1 MQLNKDLN
9 TIYEKLITNLN
20 NAIIN
25 TNSNTIK
32 ELSITIDTLINHFNQ
47 ELNENIKIVH
57 EDKSKIEKLN
67 ESAFMFAQGD
77 EIHYSTELIINTQK
91 EDIKNN
97 NYSKEI
103 QYNNITFALLIINSI
118 YHEMIHCVQFK
129 DLSKVKITYQNYL
142 NQLSIILANYPLIEY
157 IDRTYEGEAYGKG
170 VKRTINFIKDDD
182 NVISNLYKQE
192 IKNQFEKNTTFKKN
206 MEFHTLMY
214 NINSIPF
221 FEKNNQ
227 FHSIILFTNKFLS
240 TIDKNSRNSAYNF
253 SPLGVIIGLN
263 EDGSIKDP
271 FTLMNTYFN
280 QTLKYGYNN
289 FKLNKKSLDE
299 LINIYTY
306 LLIPQLNPR
315 IYTNLCNIYGNQ
327 EMDVFIKKMEYNI
340 IENIEQF
347 RKAKSYS
354 LSSLEQL
361 EDFNIKDRINR
372 TYINKKTYTCINYLR
387 ESLRIINNCYKK
399 EEKVLKRKTL

>member
-1 MQLNKDLN
+1 MLLNKELN
-9 TIYEKLITNLN
+9 RIYERLIVNLN

-25 TNSNTIK
+25 TNFTTIK
-32 ELSITIDTLINHFNQ
+32 ELSITIDELINLFNQ

-57 EDKSKIEKLN
+57 EDKNKIEMISK
-67 ESAFMFAQGD
+67 SAFMFALGD

-91 EDIKNN
+91 EEINN
-97 NYSKEI
+97 NKNSKNI
-103 QYNNITFALLIINSI
+103 IDINITFALLIINSI
-118 YHEMIHCVQFK
+118 YHEMIHCIQFK
-129 DLSKVKITYQNYL
+129 DLSKVKITYANYL

-170 VKRTINFIKDDD
+170 VKRTINFIKDED
-182 NVISNLYKQE
+182 NIINNLYKQE
-192 IKNQFEKNTTFKKN
+192 IRNQFQKNTTFKKN
-206 MEFHTLMY
+206 MEFHKLMY
-214 NINSIPF
+214 NINNIPF
-221 FEKNNQ
+221 FEKNNK

-253 SPLGVIIGLN
+253 SPLGIMIGLN

-280 QTLKYGYNN
+280 QTLNYGYNS

-361 EDFNIKDRINR
+361 ENFSITDRINR
-372 TYINKKTYTCINYLR
+372 TYINKKTFAGINYHR
-387 ESLRIINNCYKK
+387 ESLRIIYNCYKDK
-399 EEKVLKRKTL
+399 EKILTKEKY